1 MKPGAVSDRV
11 LPEHVLQCTGR
22 IRDYTGGRRATFY
35 DSHMAQ
41 DAVMRN
47 LQILAESTQRPSG
60 SLKATE
66 PAVPWSA
73 TAGFRNVLAHNHLGV
88 DLAAVWSV
96 VETDLPGLESAVE
109 RMSRALASTED
120 RS

>member
-1 MKPGAVSDRV
+1 MPGAESDRM
-11 LPEHVLQCTGR
+11 LLEHILQCMGR

-35 DSHMAQ
+35 NSYMVQ
-41 DAVMRN
+41 DTVVRN
-47 LQILAESTQRPSG
+47 LQILAESTRRLSG

-66 PAVPWSA
+66 PAAPWSA
-73 TAGFRNVLAHNHLGV
+73 IAGFRNVLAHNYLGT

-96 VETDLPGLESAVE
+96 VETDLPELESTVE
-109 RMSRALASTED
+109 RMSRAIASTED